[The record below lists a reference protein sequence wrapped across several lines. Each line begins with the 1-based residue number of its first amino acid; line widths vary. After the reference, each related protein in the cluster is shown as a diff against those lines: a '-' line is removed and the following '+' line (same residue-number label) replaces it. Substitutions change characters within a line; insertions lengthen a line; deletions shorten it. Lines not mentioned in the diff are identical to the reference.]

1 MEERPKKSVSVGTGS
16 VLDGPMN
23 RKDFRSANKAVVVMV
38 PRGGSPNHT
47 ADVGIN
53 EMSWPPAGGKPGR
66 IHHLKGQVAD
76 LTKWPAGLS
85 NPGKGV

>member
-16 VLDGPMN
+16 VLDEPMN

-47 ADVGIN
+47 ADVGIGTN
-53 EMSWPPAGGKPGR
+53 CRGHRQAGNLAAY
-66 IHHLKGQVAD
+66 I
-76 LTKWPAGLS
+76 T
-85 NPGKGV
+85 